1 LEADDRRARSISV
14 PKISTGCRPS
24 RAFACYSSR
33 IVYADRTAGL
43 SSKWNLRGHASCRF
57 TVLGDHTQIAV
68 SANRPAPA
76 RWPSSNVRRLRL
88 ASMTGHDW
96 RPSTSQCAA
105 SDCKCCQRKTRG
117 ITSDQSPRRV
127 LHQAP
132 RYDPTT
138 KSTIVS
144 PMRRARLRP
153 MFRLRPEAW
162 GTAQD
167 PIQGMSGHKR
177 RDHDHQTQRRATN
190 SPTSILQAE

>member
-132 RYDPTT
+132 RHDPTT
-138 KSTIVS
+138 KSTIAS
-144 PMRRARLRP
+144 PMRRAQASTDVSLASRGLGNCARP
-153 MFRLRPEAW
+153 HPRNEW
-162 GTAQD
+162 AQT
-167 PIQGMSGHKR
+167 PGS
-177 RDHDHQTQRRATN
+177 
-190 SPTSILQAE
+190 